1 VIKMAFNFKNLFST
15 KNKTIR
21 EEENKNFNA
30 IPVLEK
36 TNKIDLAAVIS
47 RRNMMNVDKL
57 IDVAKTNEEIEKYK
71 QMVLNYKKK
80 GATERQLENLKQKIE
95 ELVIERQK
103 MEVLMEL
110 LNQDNLVK
118 TAFGKKRQA
127 EIHNTLLN
135 RYKSGEMN
143 LIDFKE
149 NLAELSLILKSRTDE
164 RNETQKLEDFNARLY

>member
-1 VIKMAFNFKNLFST
+1 M
-15 KNKTIR
+15 
-21 EEENKNFNA
+21 
-30 IPVLEK
+30 
-36 TNKIDLAAVIS
+36 D
-47 RRNMMNVDKL
+47 
-57 IDVAKTNEEIEKYK
+57 
-71 QMVLNYKKK
+71 YKKR
-80 GATERQLENLKQKIE
+80 GATERQLDNLKNKIE

-135 RYKSGEMN
+135 RYRQGDLN

-149 NLAELSLILKSRTDE
+149 SLSELSLILKSRTDD
-164 RNETQKLEDFNARLY
+164 RNETQKLEDFNARLF

>member
-1 VIKMAFNFKNLFST
+1 MAFNLKNMFSSKKATT
-15 KNKTIR
+15 K

-30 IPVLEK
+30 IPVFEK
-36 TNKIDLAAVIS
+36 TQKIDLATVIS
-47 RRNMMNVDKL
+47 RRATMNVDKL
-57 IDVAKTNEEIEKYK
+57 IDLVKVNEEIEKYK
-71 QMVLNYKKK
+71 NMMMDYKKR
-80 GATERQLENLKQKIE
+80 GATERQLDNLKNKIE

-135 RYKSGEMN
+135 RYRQADLN

-149 NLAELSLILKSRTDE
+149 SLSELSLILKSRTDD
-164 RNETQKLEDFNARLY
+164 RNETQKLEDFNARLF

>member
-1 VIKMAFNFKNLFST
+1 MAFNLKEIFSSKRSTT
-15 KNKTIR
+15 K

-36 TNKIDLAAVIS
+36 TQKIDLIALINKRAQVNI
-47 RRNMMNVDKL
+47 DKH
-57 IDVAKTNEEIEKYK
+57 IDTAKVNEEIEKYK
-71 QMVLNYKKK
+71 QMVMDYKKR
-80 GATERQLENLKQKIE
+80 GATDRQLDNLKNKIE

-118 TAFGKKRQA
+118 TAFGKKRQS
-127 EIHNTLLN
+127 EIYNNLL
-135 RYKSGEMN
+135 KKHSSGELS

-149 NLAELSLILKSRTDE
+149 KLQELSLVLKSRTDE
-164 RNETQKLEDFNARLY
+164 RNETQKLEDFNAKLF